1 MPTYRP
7 YMANSPGGTKTG
19 AASSPIAIPSAAGV
33 DSLAVLSSHSALGHN
48 DQATDSRQD
57 VQVTVIPYCR
67 HGGRDTQ

>member
-7 YMANSPGGTKTG
+7 CMANSPGGTKTG

-33 DSLAVLSSHSALGHN
+33 DSLAVLSSHSASGHN

-57 VQVTVIPYCR
+57 V
-67 HGGRDTQ
+67 